1 MPIKLKIKRFFDLN
15 DVNQTDNAIM
25 AFSKKCRLFNHE
37 KFQKNELKSH
47 THTCIYIYSFR

>member
-1 MPIKLKIKRFFDLN
+1 MPIKLKIKPFFDLN

-37 KFQKNELKSH
+37 KFQKNELKSR